1 MTIQCENCN
10 GKGKYGDT
18 LDDKYIFLLFTGGQ
32 RNENTDRGD
41 MDWIKKAFTKHE
53 SDDLLYPEQLSMNT

>member
-1 MTIQCENCN
+1 ME
-10 GKGKYGDT
+10 KVKHGDT

-41 MDWIKKAFTKHE
+41 MGLDKKGI
-53 SDDLLYPEQLSMNT
+53 Y